1 MYCALQD
8 LSNESDVEQ
17 KLLWPLLTTTF
28 PAGLGLTP
36 ADVLTKPNIKR
47 LTIGK
52 GTSSKIYYPDYIV
65 VIAGL
70 PVLVIEAKAPRQD
83 LESALTEAR
92 LYGNEL
98 NAFYSTGINPC
109 VRVVVCNGLE
119 LWSSPI
125 DSAEADSRLKHGE
138 LTSAHTRFAA
148 FVDMV
153 SRTVL
158 QAHADGLRKQLRHRV
173 YTRPLSTVGG
183 QTVQNQE
190 LWDFHF
196 RRPRMDPLHTRKPQ
210 RPRESF
216 SSHNRPGSEAV
227 TQPAL
232 TSWG

>member
-1 MYCALQD
+1 MPRSANVWSKKPGAVQWWHPYWHLEILMYCRFTRSVEREWT
-8 LSNESDVEQ
+8 LSRNF
-17 KLLWPLLTTTF
+17 LWPLLTTTF

-36 ADVLTKPNIKR
+36 ADVLTKPNIRR

-138 LTSAHTRFAA
+138 LTSAHTRFRR
-148 FVDMV
+148 FCGHGVP
-153 SRTVL
+153 R
-158 QAHADGLRKQLRHRV
+158 
-173 YTRPLSTVGG
+173 STTG
-183 QTVQNQE
+183 
-190 LWDFHF
+190 
-196 RRPRMDPLHTRKPQ
+196 
-210 RPRESF
+210 
-216 SSHNRPGSEAV
+216 AC
-227 TQPAL
+227 
-232 TSWG
+232 